1 MVIGGRIDQDN
12 IVADVELAPVDPVR
26 YPVPDCLSQLNAL
39 PLPDELYGL
48 YGAAGALDYSRKS
61 DIFIPRI
68 NLVREVAS

>member
-39 PLPDELYGL
+39 PLPLL

-61 DIFIPRI
+61 DIFIPR
-68 NLVREVAS
+68 N